1 MESLRIKELRRKL
14 NIRKERYRRD
24 LSYVGRIFDFE
35 EDEYLKRYDN
45 ISDDMVDVGIELEIL
60 ERKMSDLDLEFE
72 KLKKGLL
79 LNENID
85 LRESIGKFGDESK
98 NVVDML
104 FKGGFISSDEC
115 NILIDD
121 IWKNRYRKS
130 MSDQ

>member
-14 NIRKERYRRD
+14 NIRKEKYRKD
-24 LSYVGRIFDFE
+24 LSYVGRLFE
-35 EDEYLKRYDN
+35 IEENKYLQNYDD
-45 ISDDMVDVGIELEIL
+45 ISNKMIDCGVELEIL

-85 LRESIGKFGDESK
+85 LRNSIEKFGSEKK

-115 NILIDD
+115 QILIDD
-121 IWKNRYRKS
+121 IWNNRYRKS

>member
-14 NIRKERYRRD
+14 NIRKEKYRKD
-24 LSYVGRIFDFE
+24 LSYVGRLFE
-35 EDEYLKRYDN
+35 IEENKYLQNYDD
-45 ISDDMVDVGIELEIL
+45 ISNKMIDCGVELEIL

-85 LRESIGKFGDESK
+85 LRKSIEKFGSEKK

-104 FKGGFISSDEC
+104 FKGGFISNDETE
-115 NILIDD
+115 ILNNH
-121 IWKNRYRKS
+121 IWENRYRHK
-130 MSDQ
+130 MSD

>member
-104 FKGGFISSDEC
+104 FKGGFISSEEC

-121 IWKNRYRKS
+121 IWKNRYRSK
-130 MSDQ
+130 MSD

>member
-14 NIRKERYRRD
+14 NIRKERYRKD
-24 LSYVGRIFDFE
+24 LGYVGRIFDFE
-35 EDEYLKRYDN
+35 KEDYLKKYDE
-45 ISDDMVDVGIELEIL
+45 ISDNMIDVGIELELL

-85 LRESIGKFGDESK
+85 LRSSIEKFGSESK

-130 MSDQ
+130 MSD

>member
-85 LRESIGKFGDESK
+85 LRNSIEKFGSESK
-98 NVVDML
+98 VVVDML
-104 FKGGFISSDEC
+104 FKGGFISNDEC
-115 NILIDD
+115 QILMDD
-121 IWKNRYRKS
+121 IWNKRYKVKY
-130 MSDQ
+130 SD